1 MIPTLSSAAMR
12 PAIAALAL
20 LLSLAAARADEVVLR
35 NGAILEGEVI
45 EDTDDRVTLKME
57 GGRVTFDKK
66 LVASIRKAPLPVPA
80 PAPAPAAGAAPAGTA
95 PAGTAAPGKPV
106 PTIESLP
113 GPTPPAAEDWCV
125 LWSPEKRVG
134 WLHSQARMSAAGSR
148 FEVALNF
155 LDPEG
160 KVGETRRLYEETG
173 PDLAPRTS
181 FYMESGPSRHLSR
194 TATVTG
200 GRVVVETVLDG
211 EKSVVDHPLPGDF
224 GTLLAVRARVLGGGA
239 SGPATWSGTIYDP
252 REGRFERLTIRLL
265 RREKSSRD
273 GTPVDAVVIARERG
287 GVAEEERV
295 GPDGRLLFADLD
307 GARLT
312 AIGTTKERVAAFKAG
327 ALPGE
332 ADEERRAR
340 TGFVS
345 PEDGFRMLKPG
356 ASWQVV
362 PADGPGA
369 GRRVLIRDALGV
381 VSVAVETR
389 LLLPGEDPP
398 PAALGAALVASLEE
412 KLPGFERLAD
422 GYIVHAERP
431 AFLLRALA
439 VIDGD
444 PVRLRV
450 ITFAHRGRAWTLTA
464 TAPRPHWDEALPH
477 LERLLASFEW
487 L

>member
-1 MIPTLSSAAMR
+1 MIPALSSVAMR
-12 PAIAALAL
+12 PLLAAVAL
-20 LLSLAAARADEVVLR
+20 LAAFGDARADEVVLR
-35 NGAILEGEVI
+35 NGATLEGEVV
-45 EDTDDRVTLKME
+45 EETDERVTLRME
-57 GGRVTFDKK
+57 GGRVTFEKK
-66 LVASIRKAPLPVPA
+66 LVASIRKSPVTIPA
-80 PAPAPAAGAAPAGTA
+80 PVAPAAPGAA
-95 PAGTAAPGKPV
+95 AAPGTPSTPGKP
-106 PTIESLP
+106 PSAAEGLP

-134 WLHSQARMSAAGSR
+134 WLHSQARMTAAGSR
-148 FEVALNF
+148 FEVALTF
-155 LDPEG
+155 LDPDG
-160 KVGETRRLYEETG
+160 KVGESRRLYEETG

-194 TATVTG
+194 TVTVG
-200 GRVVVETVLDG
+200 AGRVVIESVLDG
-211 EKSVVDHPLPGDF
+211 EKSVVDHPLPADF

-239 SGPATWSGTIYDP
+239 SGPASWSGTIYDA

-273 GTPVDAVVIARERG
+273 GTPVDAVVLARERG
-287 GVAEEERV
+287 SVVEEERV

-312 AIGTTKERVAAFKAG
+312 AIGTTKERVAAYKAG

-345 PEDGFRMLKPG
+345 PEDGFRLLKPG

-389 LLLPGEDPP
+389 LLGPGEDPP
-398 PAALGAALVASLEE
+398 PAALGAALVASLEGS
-412 KLPGFERLAD
+412 LDGFERLAD
-422 GYIVHAERP
+422 GYIEHAGRP